1 MTHLTRLTYTVLLL
15 LASLVAE
22 GQIQIQIKGRVLD
35 RRGRP
40 IHLANVYLSDTFEG
54 TATDSLGHFAL
65 STEQGFPISLVA
77 SHVSYEAD
85 TIVLKR
91 MEDATDITLHLREK
105 LSLTLEEVVVSAST
119 LRFNDRKG
127 QAVMKPMDIYTNPA
141 GSGDLA
147 LSMRQMPGLQQV
159 GQTEGFFV
167 RGGAAWETNVS
178 IEGIRVQRFF
188 GKNGHNT
195 PTRARFETGM
205 FQGLS
210 LATGGYGAS
219 KQGGL
224 SGLLEL
230 QLSEQ
235 SPSSLT
241 LSLASVFAGIGC
253 GYLSPKKTTYIEQGI
268 SVIEGS
274 ALRLMLRNEYKLP
287 EAPFGVIYHA
297 RLAWAPTKQ
306 DDVKALVMMR
316 RDKHTSL
323 APAPTPYGT
332 TSELYKGRNDYAFG
346 MGRWHHHFQDG
357 YTKATLAVGL
367 GWDDNKLHVDYPD
380 LTSHSSRITSQELDA
395 QIRLR
400 LDTRLASLKM
410 SSGLDYAYSRAE
422 ITIPSIKGIRPLR
435 DATSSAWVE
444 AFFPI
449 SRSLSLE
456 SGLRLEHSSLIG
468 SATLLPRA
476 ALALRLHPTGTLSLD
491 LGRYAALGDYYLTHG
506 IQPTTREVAY
516 QANLTYEWRP
526 KLHHLLRVQVYNK
539 EYRSLTRLY
548 YDHQVDNLGRGYA
561 RGVDVFWRVTRLI
574 PNVEHWLSYT
584 YTDARRS
591 WLRAHELEC
600 PDFVATHTASAVI
613 KYWCKPISSLFN
625 LALNYRT
632 GMPYHNPN
640 RNDRGYYNELNDETL
655 GLSFSYNYPFML
667 GRMAGVVVVSVEN
680 ILNAA
685 PTFGYRYSPEPNAQG
700 NYSATRITTSYRQVY
715 MLGFFV
721 NIGVD
726 RRKEIMNT
734 NL

>member
-1 MTHLTRLTYTVLLL
+1 MTISTRFMCIALLMTCSS
-15 LASLVAE
+15 LAD
-22 GQIQIQIKGRVLD
+22 GQTLIKGRVLD
-35 RRGRP
+35 GRGRP
-40 IHLANVYLSDTFEG
+40 IRLANVYPSDSFDG
-54 TATDSLGHFAL
+54 TATDSLGHFSL
-65 STEQGFPISLVA
+65 STEAPLPLSLVA
-77 SHVSYEAD
+77 SHLSYEAD

-91 MEDATDITLHLREK
+91 MEDAQDLTFRLKEK
-105 LSLTLEEVVVSAST
+105 LSLTLEEVVVSASA

-127 QAVMKPMDIYTNPA
+127 QAVMKPIDVYTNPA

-147 LSMRQMPGLQQV
+147 LSMRQMPGLQHV

-230 QLSEQ
+230 QLSGQ
-235 SPSSLT
+235 SPSSLNV
-241 LSLASVFAGIGC
+241 SLASVFAGIGW
-253 GYLSPKKTTYIEQGI
+253 GYLSPKKTTYIEQGV

-274 ALRLMLRNEYKLP
+274 ALRLMLRDEYKLP
-287 EAPFGVIYHA
+287 EAPFGMIYHA
-297 RLAWAPTKQ
+297 RLAWSPTKQ

-346 MGRWHHHFQDG
+346 MGRWRHHFQDG
-357 YTKATLAVGL
+357 YTKTTLAVGL
-367 GWDDNKLHVDYPD
+367 GWDDNKLHIAYPD
-380 LTSHSSRITSQELDA
+380 WQNRSLEMTSRELDA

-400 LDTRLASLKM
+400 LDTRLSSLKVAG
-410 SSGLDYAYSRAE
+410 GLDYAYVRAKAALRQRQG
-422 ITIPSIKGIRPLR
+422 IGSIA

-444 AFFPI
+444 AFYPI

-456 SGLRLEHSSLIG
+456 GGLRLEHSSLIG

-476 ALALRLHPTGTLSLD
+476 ALALRLHQTGTLSLD

-506 IQPTTREVAY
+506 IQPNAREEAY

-526 KLHHLLRVQVYNK
+526 KLHHLLRLQIYNK
-539 EYRSLTRLY
+539 EYSSLTRLHHNY
-548 YDHQVDNLGRGYA
+548 RVDNLGRGYA

-591 WLRAHELEC
+591 WLYAHELEQ

-625 LALNYRT
+625 LAINYRT

-640 RNDRGYYNELNDETL
+640 SKARGYYNELNDESF

-667 GRMAGVVVVSVEN
+667 GRMAGVVVASVEN

-700 NYSATRITTSYRQVY
+700 HYLSTRITTPYRQVY